1 MIGDLIQLS
10 PIEISYEIMYYEGR
24 PSGDLYLV
32 KKAVYLVKKKQY
44 NYCSPIVITLSI
56 MLLKGDLVA
65 IYTWMNHTT

>member
-24 PSGDLYLV
+24 PSGDL
-32 KKAVYLVKKKQY
+32 YLVKKKQY